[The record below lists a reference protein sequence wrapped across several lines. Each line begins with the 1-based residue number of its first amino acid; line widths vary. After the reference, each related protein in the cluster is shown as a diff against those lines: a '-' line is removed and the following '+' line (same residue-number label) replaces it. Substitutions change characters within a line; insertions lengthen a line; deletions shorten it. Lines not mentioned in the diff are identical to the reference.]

1 VYNAHPSQG
10 YISSQAFYKKK
21 NKKQK
26 KKRKKKNKQ
35 TNKQTNKTTLTC
47 EAACKL
53 NRELLAYNISEL
65 SPINKVELC

>member
-26 KKRKKKNKQ
+26 KKKKKEKQ
-35 TNKQTNKTTLTC
+35 TNKQTNKQNHFDL
-47 EAACKL
+47 
-53 NRELLAYNISEL
+53 
-65 SPINKVELC
+65 